1 MLKEEGLWGVQT
13 KQRGPS
19 RQTGLIEAITLLHF
33 TICNMADL
41 NYDLNLSLRT
51 SASWFTFP
59 CSSPPLLTHTHTHP
73 TPPTLENHCFN
84 LLPQALHTFSFA
96 SLDVDARADSPPLL
110 PLPPLPHYPTLPP
123 SLSVSVVIG
132 GRVRRLLG
140 DGESVAAGLSVRA
153 SRARAPR
160 DVRRER
166 SLLSTACHCSPL
178 TVLWIRSVP

>member
-1 MLKEEGLWGVQT
+1 MIYL
-13 KQRGPS
+13 S
-19 RQTGLIEAITLLHF
+19 SLISLL
-33 TICNMADL
+33 
-41 NYDLNLSLRT
+41 
-51 SASWFTFP
+51 P
-59 CSSPPLLTHTHTHP
+59 THTHTHP

-96 SLDVDARADSPPLL
+96 SLDADTRPDSPPPPPPLL
-110 PLPPLPHYPTLPP
+110 PLPPLPLPHYPTLPP

-166 SLLSTACHCSPL
+166 SLLSTAHHCSPL
-178 TVLWIRSVP
+178 TVLWISSVP

>member
-1 MLKEEGLWGVQT
+1 MISICPREP
-13 KQRGPS
+13 R
-19 RQTGLIEAITLLHF
+19 LH
-33 TICNMADL
+33 DL
-41 NYDLNLSLRT
+41 PFLAHL
-51 SASWFTFP
+51 
-59 CSSPPLLTHTHTHP
+59 PPTDTHTHP

-96 SLDVDARADSPPLL
+96 SLDVDARPDSPPLL
-110 PLPPLPHYPTLPP
+110 PLLPLPHYPTLPP

-166 SLLSTACHCSPL
+166 SLLSTAYHCSPL